1 MASAPDPSAS
11 SCVVCYAA
19 PADVLLPVC
28 GHVILC
34 TGCWCTLR
42 VREAPTCP
50 VCRAPL
56 APLSLPP
63 PPPLAVTARSDG
75 ACYVLPKPRLAAL
88 LYRLRRG
95 RRADADN
102 ELACVLEA
110 LAAFAAHSN
119 EQQCIALAGGA
130 LHAVCDTLCAAP
142 LSARVQAGGC
152 EALARICSKKT
163 EEIALCDLLLARDCT
178 RARNAALHA
187 LRCFAHANARGGD
200 ATRQVTLCRA
210 ALAVH
215 KLLHA
220 RPMHRWLRRHA
231 PALVRL
237 MCGLRE
243 AHGAGDA
250 VAKSSLRLL
259 RSLATLRGARDL
271 AAPAAAAQAAAALAA
286 DSNGD
291 GAFLAMDVLHS
302 LLHPPSATAH
312 HSAICAAA
320 HAAGAVPALLAALAH
335 MSACVCAPC
344 ARCCGELV
352 LPSLA
357 ALCEHA
363 PAVLAAA
370 VDAGLMPQLAHASEA
385 YVSQPFLQRA
395 LCDLLARCLP
405 PLGRPG
411 DVHPSDEATSAPWR
425 EARRAAAD
433 AALATELLSRVV
445 LVAQIAATAIS
456 LDDNAD
462 AAGDADAQHH
472 QHALRMLDVSLHA
485 LGALNGMLQ
494 HAGAPLPAACAA
506 AAAECVR
513 YVATAAHT
521 VQAAPGSDVCET
533 RSLAMLIVCRVS
545 TLLLLQVPPATGA
558 FAEWAS
564 ESAAAGTLC
573 ALSDC
578 PCITCDAAQAAAC
591 ALLRAL
597 CSASCGSSDALA
609 CLLQQ
614 NVLALLSACAE
625 HPLKPQLRREA
636 PRTLALLLATCAA
649 QQGVVKHAANG
660 ALLAGGNAGGP
671 SLAPASLEA
680 AGRKRSKL
688 VQVTALCG
696 FAWLVVR
703 AALRK

>member
-1 MASAPDPSAS
+1 MASAPDPAAS

-34 TGCWCTLR
+34 TACWTALR
-42 VREAPTCP
+42 AREAPACP

-56 APLSLPP
+56 AQLSLPP
-63 PPPLAVTARSDG
+63 PPPLAVVAARGDG

-110 LAAFAAHSN
+110 LAAFAAHSE

-142 LSARVQAGGC
+142 LSARVLAGGC

-163 EEIALCDLLLARDCT
+163 DEIALCDLLLARDCT
-178 RARNAALHA
+178 RARNAALHV
-187 LRCFAHANARGGD
+187 LRCFAHADARGGD
-200 ATRQVTLCRA
+200 ATRHDTLCRA

-220 RPMHRWLRRHA
+220 RPSRRWLRRHA

-237 MCGLRE
+237 LCTLRE

-250 VAKSSLRLL
+250 VAKSALRLL
-259 RSLATLRGARDL
+259 RSLALLRGARDV

-291 GAFLAMDVLHS
+291 GALLAIDVLHS

-312 HSAICAAA
+312 HSSICTAA

-335 MSACVCAPC
+335 MTACVCAPC

-357 ALCEHA
+357 ALCEHD

-370 VDAGLMPQLAHASEA
+370 VRAGLMPLLAHASEE

-411 DVHPSDEATSAPWR
+411 DVHPSDEGSAPWR

-433 AALATELLSRVV
+433 AAVAAELPARVV
-445 LVAQIAATAIS
+445 LVAQIAATATS
-456 LDDNAD
+456 LDDS
-462 AAGDADAQHH
+462 AGDADTHQ

-494 HAGAPLPAACAA
+494 HAGAPLPAASAA

-513 YVATAAHT
+513 YVAAAAHA

-545 TLLLLQVPPATGA
+545 TLLLRTLPATGA
-558 FAEWAS
+558 FAKWAS
-564 ESAAAGTLC
+564 ESAAAGTLTT
-573 ALSDC
+573 LSDC

-597 CSASCGSSDALA
+597 CRACYDSEALERVV
-609 CLLQQ
+609 QR
-614 NVLALLSACAE
+614 NVPALLSACAE

-649 QQGVVKHAANG
+649 QQGEDALNRAA
-660 ALLAGGNAGGP
+660 LAGSNAGP
-671 SLAPASLEA
+671 HHSCLAPASLEA